1 MTAGRTVIGNSR
13 DWCTPTKY
21 VNAVREV
28 LGEIHLDP
36 CSNQW
41 SRVNAKTEWKLPDDD
56 GLRQTWRFPTI
67 YVNPPYG
74 SDQGRGTRIID
85 WLSKCSE
92 AHEEFGSEVLALVPI
107 AANTKHW
114 KMYVWPT
121 AASICFLYDT
131 RVRFLV
137 EGRDDGKG
145 APMACSVV
153 YWGVDKPKFAEVF
166 REHGAVVD
174 LNNIILPRQT
184 RQPKLRLV
192 EASPRSAVRS

>member
-13 DWCTPTKY
+13 DWCTPVKY
-21 VNAVREV
+21 VKAVKQM

-36 CSNQW
+36 CSNHW
-41 SRVNAKTEWKLPDDD
+41 SVVEAKTEWRLPDAD
-56 GLRQTWRFPTI
+56 GLKQEWNYPTI

-74 SDQGRGTRIID
+74 SDQDRGTRIID
-85 WLSKCSE
+85 WLRKCSE
-92 AHEEFGSEVLALVPI
+92 AHTERGSEVIALVPI

-114 KMYVWPT
+114 KFYVWPT

-145 APMACSVV
+145 SPMACAIV
-153 YWGVDKPKFAEVF
+153 YWGNDKEKFASIF
-166 REHGAVVD
+166 RQHGAVVD
-174 LNNIILPRQT
+174 LAGIALPQEGRQHS
-184 RQPKLRLV
+184 LELV
-192 EASPRSAVRS
+192 HNVRRSA